1 MIFSLLRR
9 WTGQRIGTKP
19 CSNRSTRSTK
29 QVRSTAIGRGHYF
42 NQPLWWKTVH
52 ARRACLYLC
61 ACLFACQFLLNLKCQ
76 NRSKPELIR
85 WEHEIVERRKN
96 WVKPLIDSELSW
108 EICSHFVGSAE
119 SHRRHK
125 ACLFRAAQAFSSLA
139 TYSYTCPGDGT
150 GLDETFFYAR
160 SKRAPI
166 RKEKCSVPVNSF
178 KVYLVIL

>member
-42 NQPLWWKTVH
+42 NQPLLWKTVH
-52 ARRACLYLC
+52 ARRACLHLC
-61 ACLFACQFLLNLKCQ
+61 ACLFACQLLLNLKCQ

-125 ACLFRAAQAFSSLA
+125 ACLFRAAQAFFLPSHILIHMPWWWHWAGWNIFLCQIKESSHL
-139 TYSYTCPGDGT
+139 
-150 GLDETFFYAR
+150 
-160 SKRAPI
+160 KR
-166 RKEKCSVPVNSF
+166 KMQCSS
-178 KVYLVIL
+178 